1 MADNRRVWTEDDI
14 AKLKS
19 MAGRLTLKD
28 IAAELGRSK
37 GATAVVASKH
47 KFRFARTPPLMHRAR
62 QPKTLLWNDKTGS
75 ELNRG
80 FRQEQRHLS
89 RLKKTLLGWRPWL
102 CTWLGPSYWAV
113 WR

>member
-28 IAAELGRSK
+28 IAAELGRRK

-47 KFRFARTPPLMHRAR
+47 KNFALHA
-62 QPKTLLWNDKTGS
+62 L
-75 ELNRG
+75 
-80 FRQEQRHLS
+80 HL
-89 RLKKTLLGWRPWL
+89 
-102 CTWLGPSYWAV
+102 
-113 WR
+113 